1 MCLLDCSFFVT
12 FNEDKIIKGILQIT
26 EKNVHNTQAPNI
38 LTDSTFFIT
47 VEDLNMH
54 SEKKMILEWKTNYQ
68 LEARNEKGLSVK
80 FDAPTT
86 HGGEETALSPM
97 ENVLASL
104 AACSSFHVLTILKK
118 KRQKISSYT
127 VEATAERRE
136 APPPRVFTKIH
147 LKYIVNGQNID
158 PEAVKKAIK
167 LSEEKYCSVG
177 GMLKKAVEI
186 SSSYETL
193 EES

>member
-1 MCLLDCSFFVT
+1 
-12 FNEDKIIKGILQIT
+12 
-26 EKNVHNTQAPNI
+26 
-38 LTDSTFFIT
+38 
-47 VEDLNMH
+47 MH
-54 SEKKMILEWKTNYQ
+54 SEKKIVLEWKTGYQ

-80 FDAPTT
+80 FDAPIT
-86 HGGEETALSPM
+86 HGGKETALSPM

-118 KRQKISSYT
+118 KKQKVTDYS

-147 LKYIVNGQNID
+147 LKYIVKGQNID
-158 PEAVKKAIK
+158 PDAVKKAIE

-186 SSSYETL
+186 TSSYETL
-193 EES
+193 ET

>member
-1 MCLLDCSFFVT
+1 
-12 FNEDKIIKGILQIT
+12 
-26 EKNVHNTQAPNI
+26 
-38 LTDSTFFIT
+38 
-47 VEDLNMH
+47 MH

-80 FDAPTT
+80 FDAPIT

-104 AACSSFHVLTILKK
+104 AACSSFHVLTILRKK
-118 KRQKISSYT
+118 KQTVTDYS

-136 APPPRVFTKIH
+136 DPPPRVFTKIH
-147 LKYIVNGQNID
+147 LKYIVKGQNID
-158 PEAVKKAIK
+158 PEAVKKAIQ

-186 SSSYETL
+186 TSSYETL
-193 EES
+193 EE